1 MQISIL
7 SEVFRFLEKKSGVY
21 IGRYLILF
29 REKRVENRVL
39 GDIHFVL
46 KNKIQICVLSDIF

>member
-39 GDIHFVL
+39 GDIYFVL
-46 KNKIQICVLSDIF
+46 KKKNTDMCFK